1 MLGSSFGS
9 SSVIEDLGLA
19 SVVSERASLY
29 SGKSSSRIVFG
40 FSFARKVLGVELFVA
55 WGSAA
60 VESTRLASL
69 KALPSSLSSAPIPSP
84 AAAPSFLRNLGG
96 GRRESFCA
104 PSRTLPPSL
113 CIPPSSCAALPHETS
128 LFCAKSTRRMCGG
141 VGWPSEL

>member
-1 MLGSSFGS
+1 MLGSSFGR
-9 SSVIEDLGLA
+9 SSVEEDLGLV

-40 FSFARKVLGVELFVA
+40 FSFARKVFGVELFVA
-55 WGSAA
+55 WGSST

-84 AAAPSFLRNLGG
+84 AAAPSFLRNFGG

-113 CIPPSSCAALPHETS
+113 RIPPSSCVALPHEHPPV
-128 LFCAKSTRRMCGG
+128 CAKSTRRMFGG
-141 VGWPSEL
+141 VAWPSVL